1 MPTTK
6 INRLDYKFIL
16 SIIVYA
22 VIIAISW
29 ATSQSSIGINKDS
42 TIVNSK
48 GIIANEVDIKELQ
61 TKSVTSEIN
70 TNELYI
76 RMEYMIDLQKEMNET
91 LKAIKK

>member
-6 INRLDYKFIL
+6 IKKLDYKFVL
-16 SIIVYA
+16 MIIVYA
-22 VIIAISW
+22 VIIGIAW
-29 ATSQSSIGINKDS
+29 ATSQSSIG
-42 TIVNSK
+42 VNSNDIK
-48 GIIANEVDIKELQ
+48 VNTVDIKELK

>member
-6 INRLDYKFIL
+6 IKKLDYKFVL
-16 SIIVYA
+16 MIIVYA
-22 VIIAISW
+22 VIIGIAW
-29 ATSQSSIGINKDS
+29 AASQSSIG
-42 TIVNSK
+42 VNSNDIK
-48 GIIANEVDIKELQ
+48 VNTVDIKELK